1 MQGVNMSFIE
11 TSKAFQKSE
20 AITSEQEISK
30 ILGQYLRKI
39 FPDSKKGIKAISRDM
54 GADVRTVWNWYNG
67 LNMPS
72 LGNLALLAKAYPGI
86 AKPILE
92 ILGRTDI
99 WEGYEKQVMISE
111 TDLKRYENHQK
122 SEFYSDIFVGIN
134 LSHNVKMN
142 QRQLWF
148 IKRLQLG
155 FEVKAANIEKFWNI
169 SARTAE
175 RDVSVLVQ
183 NQIIKF
189 VGSKKKGAFRLYI

>member
-1 MQGVNMSFIE
+1 MSFRE
-11 TSKAFQKSE
+11 TNKAFQNSKT
-20 AITSEQEISK
+20 IINEQEIAK
-30 ILGQYLRKI
+30 ILGQFLRKL
-39 FPDSKKGIKAISRDM
+39 FPDSNRGVKAISRDI
-54 GADVRTVWNWYNG
+54 GADARTVWNWYNG

-72 LGNLALLAKAYPGI
+72 LSNLALLAKAYPLI
-86 AKPILE
+86 AKPVLE

-111 TDLKRYENHQK
+111 IEMKKYEIQQK

-134 LSHNVKMN
+134 LSHNVKLN

-155 FEVKAANIEKFWNI
+155 LEVKSANIVKFWNV
-169 SARTAE
+169 STRTAE

-183 NQIIKF
+183 NRIIKF
-189 VGSKKKGAFRLYI
+189 VGSKKNGRFYLVG